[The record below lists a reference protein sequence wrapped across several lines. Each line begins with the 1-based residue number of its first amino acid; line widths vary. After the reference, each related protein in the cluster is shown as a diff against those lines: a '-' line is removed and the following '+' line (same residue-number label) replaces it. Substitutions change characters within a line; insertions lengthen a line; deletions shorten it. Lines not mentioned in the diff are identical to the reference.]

1 VLDAL
6 AEAWTIMVDG
16 RADPTD
22 AIARTRLGF
31 VHAAREM
38 MRVGELLFTAAGT
51 SGVFRAAGIERR
63 VRDLH
68 VARLF
73 KAYDDSIAEGAGRI
87 LLGLEPQG
95 EGW

>member
-1 VLDAL
+1 M
-6 AEAWTIMVDG
+6 AESWTIMVDG
-16 RADPTD
+16 HADPTD

-31 VHAAREM
+31 VHAARQM

-51 SGVFRAAGIERR
+51 SGAFRSVGLERR

-68 VARLF
+68 IARLF

-87 LLGLEPQG
+87 LLGLAPQG